1 MDFVMLQLI
10 EKSKYSVILKGQERM
25 VGDGSYVQETQI
37 EFPKEWIDK
46 KCEINKEEKRKI

>member
-1 MDFVMLQLI
+1 MAFVMLQLI
-10 EKSKYSVILKGQERM
+10 EKSKSSVILKGQERM

-37 EFPKEWIDK
+37 ECPKEWIDK